1 MNSFIT
7 KATKYYDD
15 LLKNGDPRVA
25 SWPMMASPWPSFMMC
40 VLYVMS
46 VKVGIGM
53 MAKRKPFEIR
63 KILVV
68 YNISMMLLS
77 GYMFVEFNLA
87 GWLSGTYSL
96 GCQPVDYS
104 DAPQAIRMAKVSWLF
119 FISRFIEFSDTAFFI
134 LRKKFSNVS
143 FLHVFHHGALP
154 CMWWFGVKYVP
165 GGFGTFHA
173 MINAFIHFAMYA
185 YYGIAA
191 MGPAFQKYLWWKK
204 HLTTLQLVQFITVI
218 THSLQLLF
226 IECNYPLV
234 FALAIA
240 ANSFMMLVLFGDFY
254 WKTYSQKKL
263 LTNNINFIYTKN
275 NKQQTVSEMDGTRA
289 TELKMD

>member
-15 LLKNGDPRVA
+15 FLKNGDPRVA
-25 SWPMMASPWPSFMMC
+25 DWPMMASPWPSFMMC

-53 MAKRKPFEIR
+53 MAKRKAFEIR

-77 GYMFVEFNLA
+77 GYMFVEFNLS
-87 GWLSGTYSL
+87 GWLSGNYTL

-104 DAPQAIRMAKVSWLF
+104 NSPQAIRMANVSWLF

-134 LRKKFSNVS
+134 LRKKFNNVT

-154 CMWWFGVKYVP
+154 FMWWFGIKYVP

-191 MGPAFQKYLWWKK
+191 LGPTFQKYLWWKK
-204 HLTTLQLVQFITVI
+204 HLTILQLVQFITVI

-226 IECNYPLV
+226 IECNYPLI

-240 ANSFMMLVLFGDFY
+240 ANSFMMLILFGDFY
-254 WKTYSQKKL
+254 WKTYSQKKSS
-263 LTNNINFIYTKN
+263 TDKHNSNHTKN
-275 NKQQTVSEMDGTRA
+275 NRHQNNSKENQTA
-289 TELKMD
+289 ALKMD